1 MPVFELNGKVA
12 LVTGAARGIG
22 FETSR
27 QLHARGAS
35 VAVVDLDADQAREA
49 AEQIGERTIGIAADV
64 TDHAAMMGA
73 VAETVERFGGLDVVV
88 ANAGIAQGTVA
99 TTRGISVEEWER
111 VFEVDLLGV
120 WRTVRAALPQIVE
133 RRGHVVV
140 TSSVYAFM
148 NGVLN
153 SPYAVAKSGVE
164 SMGRTLRTELT
175 PLGASASVA
184 YFGWVDTK
192 MVQDAFERPHSSRMQ
207 ENLPGWLSRRIHPS
221 EAGAAV
227 VAGIE
232 ERAPR
237 IFAPK
242 WWRYVS
248 ALRGVLNPLLDR
260 RLERDAT
267 MLTTIREVEADADE
281 QGDAAV
287 STGAR

>member
-1 MPVFELNGKVA
+1 MPSYDLNGKVA

-22 FETSR
+22 FETAR
-27 QLHARGAS
+27 QMHLRGAS
-35 VAVVDLDADQAREA
+35 VAVVDLDAEQVREA
-49 AEQIGERTIGIAADV
+49 AERIGERAIGIAADV
-64 TDHAAMMGA
+64 TDHAAIMGA
-73 VAETVERFGGLDVVV
+73 VAKTVERFGGLDVVV
-88 ANAGIAQGTVA
+88 ANAGIAQGSVA

-153 SPYAVAKSGVE
+153 SPYAVSKSGVE
-164 SMGRTLRTELT
+164 SLGRTLRTELT

-192 MVQDAFERPHSSRMQ
+192 LVQNAFERPHSDRMR
-207 ENLPGWLSRRIHPS
+207 ENLPGWLSRRIQPS

-237 IFAPK
+237 IFAPR

-248 ALRGVLNPLLDR
+248 ALRGILNPLLDR

-267 MLTTIREVEADADE
+267 MLTTIREVEAEADE
-281 QGDAAV
+281 QGASAV
-287 STGAR
+287 SAATR

>member
-22 FETSR
+22 YETAR

-49 AEQIGERTIGIAADV
+49 AERIGERAIGIAADV
-64 TDHAAMMGA
+64 TDHATMMGA
-73 VAETVERFGGLDVVV
+73 VAETVERFGGLDIVV

-207 ENLPGWLSRRIHPS
+207 ENLPGWLSKRIHPS

-237 IFAPK
+237 IFAPR

-248 ALRGVLNPLLDR
+248 ALRGILNPLLDR

-267 MLTTIREVEADADE
+267 MLTTIREVEADAGE

-287 STGAR
+287 STGAG